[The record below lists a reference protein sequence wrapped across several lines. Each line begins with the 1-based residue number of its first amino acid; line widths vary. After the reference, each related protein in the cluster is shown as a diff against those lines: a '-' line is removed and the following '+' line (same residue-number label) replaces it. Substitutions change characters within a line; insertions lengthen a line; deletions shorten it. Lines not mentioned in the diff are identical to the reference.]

1 MPAPVAAMSNQ
12 PCDEQAVY
20 RIRVASTLDARWSGW
35 LGGMQISP
43 IACGETF
50 LTGPVR
56 DQAALH
62 GLLAKIRDMGLVL
75 ISLQR
80 LP

>member
-1 MPAPVAAMSNQ
+1 MNSPSYY
-12 PCDEQAVY
+12 DRAVY
-20 RIRVASTLDARWSGW
+20 RICVASTLDACWSEW
-35 LGGMQISP
+35 FGGMHISP
-43 IACGETF
+43 QSSGDTI

-75 ISLQR
+75 LSVER
-80 LP
+80 LTPS